1 MQEVTASYTMTMGRN
16 QTIAEVERLCI
27 EQARIK
33 ALSQLSTSV
42 HSRTNYQ
49 VSDNNGVVKDK
60 FNAFESSQVL
70 GTWLYDVTEP
80 EVTWTSAGTKGE
92 FTLSVNVHGMVRPY
106 TEEGKTEL
114 SLKVLKRTEPNGVP
128 QESDTFKENDLIS
141 IEVTAADSG
150 SIYVF
155 YVDHF
160 LDTAYLFL
168 PNTEENNKL
177 KSRKPTKFL
186 DKYNYFTS
194 VSDVGNGVSNDEI
207 IVLYSKGKLD
217 LPILLE
223 ENNLQKLSD
232 NNLQKW
238 LSLNLIN
245 RTDLSVERKLI
256 SIQLNKQND

>member
-1 MQEVTASYTMTMGRN
+1 MKEVTASYTMTMGRN

-80 EVTWTSAGTKGE
+80 EIIWTNEGTKGE
-92 FTLSVNVHGMVRPY
+92 FNLAVKVHGMVRPFS
-106 TEEGKTEL
+106 EEGKTDI
-114 SLKVLKRTEPNGVP
+114 SLKVLRRTEPTGIP

-155 YVDHF
+155 YLDHF

-168 PNTEENNKL
+168 PNSEENNQL
-177 KSRKPTKFL
+177 KPNMPTKFL
-186 DKYNYFTS
+186 EKFNYYTS
-194 VSDVGNGVSNDEI
+194 VSDVTNWVSNDEI
-207 IVLYSKGKLD
+207 IVLFCKGNLA
-217 LPILLE
+217 LPILTE
-223 ENNLQKLSD
+223 RQDVKQLSVKVF
-232 NNLQKW
+232 QEW
-238 LSLNLIN
+238 LSFNFSNESNLSIKRNLITV
-245 RTDLSVERKLI
+245 RLD
-256 SIQLNKQND
+256 

>member
-1 MQEVTASYTMTMGRN
+1 MKEVTASYSMTMGRN

-33 ALSQLSTSV
+33 ALGQLSTSV

-49 VSDNNGVVKDK
+49 VSDNNGMVKDK

-80 EVTWTSAGTKGE
+80 EINWNSEGTKGD
-92 FTLSVNVHGMVRPY
+92 FNLSVKVHGMVRPY
-106 TEEGKTEL
+106 AEEGKTEL
-114 SLKVLKRTEPNGVP
+114 SLKVLKRTEPNGIP

-155 YVDHF
+155 YLDDF

-168 PNTEENNKL
+168 PNTEESNQLKANKP
-177 KSRKPTKFL
+177 SMFL
-186 DKYNYFTS
+186 DSYNYFTS
-194 VSDVGNGVSNDEI
+194 VSDEASGISNDEI
-207 IVLYSKGKLD
+207 IILYSKGKLD

-223 ENNLQKLSD
+223 GKNTNKMTNKAFQE
-232 NNLQKW
+232 W
-238 LSLNLIN
+238 LSLNLSNQKEVSI
-245 RTDLSVERKLI
+245 VRKLI
-256 SIQLNKQND
+256 AVRNKR